1 MFVVVFEK
9 FGLSRREKRSTVPR
23 VVRRVKAALV
33 LLVLLVL
40 PVLALRLQME
50 RPMQLHPELELDQ
63 LVLQP
68 ELERV
73 VLQPERVQLPPPV
86 VMYASQIYEI
96 ISRIFD

>member
-9 FGLSRREKRSTVPR
+9 FGLPRREKRSTVPR
-23 VVRRVKAALV
+23 VLAQAQPVPV
-33 LLVLLVL
+33 LVL

-63 LVLQP
+63 QVLQP

-86 VMYASQIYEI
+86 VMYASQIYAI